1 MNRLLSL
8 TLLALA
14 LSGCSLGVTKPETKD
29 AAPQRAGLVGQASRI
44 VDSLIA
50 HDQKTFDGIQ
60 LRLRRLNESGI
71 PQSNYSLAKAQCW
84 LDTAGTQHS
93 ENDRTGYVE
102 DSLAESV
109 RIIQALETDR
119 NSKAG
124 YQTPLVARS
133 SRVRSDLWTQLA
145 GFRSREDTLACTA
158 RTVACAE
165 VRLVRAGHAETQT
178 GWRQATPH
186 ILMVEDAVRRAN
198 ADAASCN
205 APLVASTAKPGA
217 APANGAAAVPT
228 APAQTVTVTVT
239 KETFVIL
246 ADTLFRF
253 DKSGSDDMLP
263 GGMERLTDLVRRLK
277 AYPAIQSMAIVGH
290 TDRLG
295 SDAYNDELSRARADT
310 VKAFFEAQGIKPASS
325 SAKGAG
331 KREPV
336 SRDCSDRLGRDA
348 LVQCLQPDRRV
359 TIEIT
364 AVPR

>member
-1 MNRLLSL
+1 MTRLVYIAIVAA
-8 TLLALA
+8 ALA
-14 LSGCSLGVTKPETKD
+14 GCASSASKNEAP
-29 AAPQRAGLVGQASRI
+29 AAGSQKVGLVGQAARI

-50 HDQKTFDGIQ
+50 HDAKTFDEVQ
-60 LRLRRLNESGI
+60 LRLRRLNEAGV
-71 PQSNYSLAKAQCW
+71 PLSNYSLAKAQCW
-84 LDTAGTQHS
+84 LDTARTQHS

-109 RIIQALETDR
+109 RISQALEADR
-119 NSKAG
+119 NTKAG
-124 YQTPLVARS
+124 HETPLVARS
-133 SRVRSDLWTQLA
+133 SRLRDDLWTQLA
-145 GFRSREDTLACTA
+145 GFRAREATLACTA

-165 VRLVRAGHAETQT
+165 VRLVRAGHAEQQT

-186 ILMVEDAVRRAN
+186 IQMAEDAIRRAN
-198 ADAASCN
+198 AEAASCN
-205 APLVASTAKPGA
+205 PAAAASAR
-217 APANGAAAVPT
+217 APAFAAAAAA

-253 DKSGSDDMLP
+253 DKAGREDILP
-263 GGMERLTDLVRRLK
+263 GGLQRLADVAQRLK
-277 AYPAIQSMAIVGH
+277 RYPQIQSISITGH

-295 SDAYNDELSRARADT
+295 SDDYNDQLSQARADT
-310 VKAFFEAQGIKPASS
+310 VKAYFESQGIKAAST
-325 SAKGAG
+325 SAKGVG

-336 SRDCSDRLGRDA
+336 SRDCSDKLAREA

-364 AVPR
+364 GNAR